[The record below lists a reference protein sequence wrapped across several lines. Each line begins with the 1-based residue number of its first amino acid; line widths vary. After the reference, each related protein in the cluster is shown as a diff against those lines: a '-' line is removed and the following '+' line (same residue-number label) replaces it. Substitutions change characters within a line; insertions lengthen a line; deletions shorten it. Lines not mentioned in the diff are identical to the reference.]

1 MNIGTFWDNRTLI
14 ENFCSNILSSSGNS
28 GMSITFAPNKITP
41 FGAISYIAI
50 ILSPL
55 RLYHM
60 QKKMLQSI
68 RLHIGTYFIKRARQ
82 ISICFRISQ
91 FE

>member
-50 ILSPL
+50 HNTFSFKIISYAEKDVTVNKITH
-55 RLYHM
+55 RDIFH
-60 QKKMLQSI
+60 KKGSTNFNL
-68 RLHIGTYFIKRARQ
+68 F
-82 ISICFRISQ
+82 
-91 FE
+91 

>member
-41 FGAISYIAI
+41 FGAISYIAMKP
-50 ILSPL
+50 SP
-55 RLYHM
+55 
-60 QKKMLQSI
+60 
-68 RLHIGTYFIKRARQ
+68 F
-82 ISICFRISQ
+82 
-91 FE
+91 